1 MVGAIVGL
9 DVGTYVGVFVGIDVG
24 DVVGTS
30 VGVEVGVAVGTIV
43 GGENTVDG
51 VTSVVIMLGL
61 LDDGIAVGFRVDGD
75 FDGFDVRVEVR
86 VGFEVASGTWHVG
99 VIVGTSVS
107 Q

>member
-1 MVGAIVGL
+1 MVGI

-30 VGVEVGVAVGTIV
+30 VGVEVGVAVGTVV

-51 VTSVVIMLGL
+51 GTSVVIVLGL
-61 LDDGIAVGFRVDGD
+61 RVDGG
-75 FDGFDVRVEVR
+75 FDGFDESVEVR

>member
-9 DVGTYVGVFVGIDVG
+9 DVGTYVGVIVGIDVG
-24 DVVGTS
+24 DVVGTI
-30 VGVEVGVAVGTIV
+30 VGVEVGVAVGTVV

-51 VTSVVIMLGL
+51 GTSVVVVLGL